1 MATRQITYFKKY
13 KGDSWGRELGGSA
26 EKVPVIQAGH
36 VFWTALVDVQ
46 WKTCVG
52 KVSSKIRLTSIVQ
65 CGDQSMVDYLLSF
78 RSKLT

>member
-1 MATRQITYFKKY
+1 MATRQITYFKKN
-13 KGDSWGRELGGSA
+13 KGYSWGRELGGSA

-52 KVSSKIRLTSIVQ
+52 KVSSKIRLTSFSVVTRVWLIIF
-65 CGDQSMVDYLLSF
+65 YLLD
-78 RSKLT
+78 LN

>member
-1 MATRQITYFKKY
+1 MATRQITYLKKN
-13 KGDSWGRELGGSA
+13 KGNSWGKELGGSA

-36 VFWTALVDVQ
+36 VFWTAMVVWHL
-46 WKTCVG
+46 CG
-52 KVSSKIRLTSIVQ
+52 KSFIQNPVNIVQ

>member
-1 MATRQITYFKKY
+1 MATRQITYFKKKN
-13 KGDSWGRELGGSA
+13 KGDSWGRELGGNT

-52 KVSSKIRLTSIVQ
+52 KVSSKIRLTSFSVVTRVWLIIF
-65 CGDQSMVDYLLSF
+65 YLLDIN
-78 RSKLT
+78 